1 MTYELLLL
9 TKSGREI
16 RVGTATNE
24 EGARVLA
31 QKAQELL
38 ASLRQAVERGDV
50 IGAGDEG
57 STYWILPGEV
67 EGMSLFRVAD
77 EA

>member
-38 ASLRQAVERGDV
+38 ASLKQAIERGDV

-57 STYWILPGEV
+57 NTYWILPHEI
-67 EGMSLFRVAD
+67 EGMSLFRIVD
-77 EA
+77 ES

>member
-16 RVGTATNE
+16 RVGTANNE

-38 ASLRQAVERGDV
+38 ASLKQAIERGDV
-50 IGAGDEG
+50 IGAGEDG
-57 STYWILPGEV
+57 NTYWILPDEV